1 MGRFLVEAGLE
12 VIAPSRPGYPG
23 TPLLGRTG
31 IDQQADLHASLL
43 DALEIPASG
52 LITWSGGGP
61 SGYRLAVLHPER
73 VSALVAFVSVSG
85 RWEPPASGIDERLIE
100 DTDFGNWIL
109 RFITRH
115 APKSTISSTLAAEGD
130 LDRKE
135 VKALVAEAMEAKT
148 SGTWFTMAAVVAD
161 RQHRREGLDN
171 DYARFAGSRRQL
183 GRITAR
189 PWSSTETRTPTC
201 RTARPV
207 AASTIPRAARD
218 HGPGNPPVPV
228 RPPECGRFQSM
239 VSDHLRRRRLN
250 RLVRLGSGLPGLQT
264 PTLFLSIRRCASGS
278 SRSARRSRLRHLVDE
293 AQPHDQPLGLAELVH
308 RLIIGILDP
317 S

>member
-1 MGRFLVEAGLE
+1 MEQLVQTGLGPVTVVREGQGQPVLFIHGSPGGWDSSAVMGRFLVEAGFE

-43 DALEIPASG
+43 DALEIPAAG
-52 LITWSGGGP
+52 LVTWSGGGP

-109 RFITRH
+109 RFMTRH

-135 VKALVAEAMEAKT
+135 VKALVAEAMEDENQRDVVL
-148 SGTWFTMAAVVAD
+148 TMAAVVAD
-161 RQHRREGLDN
+161 HKHRREGLDN
-171 DYARFAGSRRQL
+171 DYAGFAAIESLQL
-183 GRITAR
+183 ELITAPALVIHGDADADVLCEHGR
-189 PWSSTETRTPTC
+189 F
-201 RTARPV
+201 
-207 AASTIPRAARD
+207 AASTIPGARL
-218 HGPGNPPVPV
+218 
-228 RPPECGRFQSM
+228 ET
-239 VSDHLRRRRLN
+239 SDH
-250 RLVRLGSGLPGLQT
+250 
-264 PTLFLSIRRCASGS
+264 F
-278 SRSARRSRLRHLVDE
+278 SA
-293 AQPHDQPLGLAELVH
+293 AG
-308 RLIIGILDP
+308 
-317 S
+317 